1 MLSEMLAKMLNSRV
15 VRCRGGL
22 VSWLMMPLQARFSS
36 LFAVILALALCA
48 GTRTQAQDTGSQ
60 NPPAQPQSQ
69 PAQNPPSQSPSSTG
83 QSSSQSQP
91 TQTPSQQ
98 GADTQN
104 SNYGVYIS
112 VNPLSEVRYDNRYDV
127 SLGFAYD
134 HMKAGPSLLQ
144 GANLGGLDGDASIWL
159 TRNWGIEGSGRAY
172 VGTSGTAPNDKN
184 GNGGDLQGPVVKQ
197 YFFVGGLEWLGPH
210 NQHGAMM
217 AHAMFGG
224 VDGNFQKDLLG
235 VAPAYF
241 DFYYN
246 QIAPAAIIGGSI
258 DLNRSEHWV
267 FRINPDAIVTH
278 YTFNDAPLANASYS
292 QFDVNFAI
300 SVGLDYKFT
309 KAKRSTKKANWISG
323 W

>member
-1 MLSEMLAKMLNSRV
+1 MLSCRI
-15 VRCRGGL
+15 VRYRGGP
-22 VSWLMMPLQARFSS
+22 VSCLMMPHQARFSS
-36 LFAVILALALCA
+36 LFAIVLALCVCA
-48 GTRTQAQDTGSQ
+48 GTRVQAQNAGSQ
-60 NPPAQPQSQ
+60 NPPPQPQ
-69 PAQNPPSQSPSSTG
+69 G
-83 QSSSQSQP
+83 SSSQSQP
-91 TQTPSQQ
+91 TQAPTPQ
-98 GADTQN
+98 GADAQN
-104 SNYGVYIS
+104 SNYGVYIA
-112 VNPLSEVRYDNRYDV
+112 VDPLANVRYNYRYDV

-172 VGTSGTAPNDKN
+172 IGTSGTAPNDKN
-184 GNGGDLQGPVVKQ
+184 GNGGDLKGPVVKQ
-197 YFFVGGLEWLGPH
+197 YFFVGGVEWLGPH
-210 NQHGAMM
+210 NKHGAMM

-258 DLNRSEHWV
+258 DLNRSEHWAL
-267 FRINPDAIVTH
+267 RINPDAIMTH
-278 YTFNDAPLANASYS
+278 YTFSDAPLANTSYA

-300 SVGLDYKFT
+300 SVGLEYRFT
-309 KAKRSTKKANWISG
+309 KIKRSTKKANWVSG

>member
-1 MLSEMLAKMLNSRV
+1 M
-15 VRCRGGL
+15 
-22 VSWLMMPLQARFSS
+22 
-36 LFAVILALALCA
+36 
-48 GTRTQAQDTGSQ
+48 QAQNAGSQ
-60 NPPAQPQSQ
+60 NPPAQPQNP
-69 PAQNPPSQSPSSTG
+69 PAQPQS
-83 QSSSQSQP
+83 SSSQSQP
-91 TQTPSQQ
+91 TQAPKPQ
-98 GADTQN
+98 GADAQN
-104 SNYGVYIS
+104 SNYGVYIQ
-112 VNPLSEVRYDNRYDV
+112 VDPLANVRYDNRFDV
-127 SLGFAYD
+127 SVGMAYD

-197 YFFVGGLEWLGPH
+197 YFFVGGVEWLGPH
-210 NQHGAMM
+210 NKHGAMM

-246 QIAPAAIIGGSI
+246 QIAPAAIVGGSI
-258 DLNRSEHWV
+258 DLNRSDHWV
-267 FRINPDAIVTH
+267 FRINPDAIMTH
-278 YTFNDAPLANASYS
+278 YTFSDAPLANASYA
-292 QFDVNFAI
+292 QYDVNFAI
-300 SVGLDYKFT
+300 SVGVEYKFT
-309 KAKRSTKKANWISG
+309 KIKRSTKKANWVSG